1 MIWAHSSFI
10 YSCIMEADVKRVLMF
25 FLLLLA
31 LSPLFAFSFFY
42 GAGGEGE
49 RLDDENLLR
58 SLDKK
63 IAIGQGYKGKSPE
76 LGVGSCCLAALHSVK
91 GCPAKADD
99 IINML
104 RSYLS

>member
-1 MIWAHSSFI
+1 MKGAKPFI
-10 YSCIMEADVKRVLMF
+10 CGGCSACFASLIH
-25 FLLLLA
+25 A
-31 LSPLFAFSFFY
+31 LK
-42 GAGGEGE
+42 